1 MEVMRKGAII
11 LTAAVLFLSGSNEA
25 AMAATEPTA
34 TKSLTVTEGKKKS
47 IVVKGTNIK
56 SKTFQSSN
64 TKVATVSKK
73 GIVTAKKA
81 GSCKIKIT
89 VKYLKS
95 KKAKKTA
102 KKVLT
107 TKITVEKAAK
117 EAKGDLAVLKKIVEE
132 QNAAGAN
139 IPTDFDDKTYYK
151 WSEDGRLQ
159 MIFWKGVG
167 LKGDISFSAF
177 TQLEGLKCSQGELTA
192 IDVTGC
198 QLLQELGCGSNQLT
212 SLDVSNCPVL
222 ETLDCYGNQL
232 TDLDISGCPI
242 LSDLYCYN
250 NQLTSLDI
258 SHCPEL
264 TLLACPNNQLA
275 GLDLSNCSGLE
286 YLNCCENQLTRLD
299 LDSCP
304 GLEEISCNK
313 NPLTGLDVSKCKRLR
328 TLECDETVSL
338 TGVPAHCNVDTEGVL
353 WEYEEG
359 DWICYG

>member
-1 MEVMRKGAII
+1 MRVIKKGMVI
-11 LTAAVLFLSGSNEA
+11 LTAAVMFLSGSGKA
-25 AMAATEPTA
+25 AMAISAPTA

-73 GIVTAKKA
+73 GVVTGKKA

-89 VKYLKS
+89 VNYLKS
-95 KKAKKTA
+95 KKAKKTS

-107 TKITVEKAAK
+107 TEITVGEAVK

-167 LKGDISFSAF
+167 LKGNISFSSF

-198 QLLQELGCGSNQLT
+198 PLLQELGCGSNQLT

-222 ETLDCYGNQL
+222 EILDCHGNQL
-232 TDLDISGCPI
+232 TDLNISGCPI

-258 SHCPEL
+258 SNCPEL
-264 TLLACPNNQLA
+264 TLLACPNNQLTS
-275 GLDLSNCSGLE
+275 LDLSNCLGLE
-286 YLNCCENQLTRLD
+286 YLDCCENQLTGLD
-299 LDSCP
+299 LGSCQ
-304 GLEEISCNK
+304 EVREIFCNR

-328 TLECDETVSL
+328 SLECDETVSL
-338 TGVPAHCNVDTEGVL
+338 TGVPANCNVDTEGNL
-353 WEYEEG
+353 WEYEEI
-359 DWICYG
+359 DWHCYG